1 MKTVKEWLS
10 EMDVNKMAEEYVS
23 NILLRPGAVPNEK
36 EKCGEWFK
44 ETVAKLLRTEAA
56 PSSDVIF
63 VAAPEYHELGICCVP
78 RMYQM
83 SELLAHNPGEPLNSY
98 CWSLS
103 PISEVLATPIAET
116 SYMLRNRITVLTSII
131 EEAME
136 FSDSDE
142 GKAEMVNYLHSVS
155 QELSSTMVPGEEL
168 CAGIEE
174 EGVPA
179 PEAFMSKTWPELEK
193 DAEEK
198 FDTLRENIH
207 IAFNEMNSFCRE
219 LEFGKVKQMFAPVNL
234 G

>member
-10 EMDVNKMAEEYVS
+10 EMDINKMAEEYANNGVVRTKEVS
-23 NILLRPGAVPNEK
+23 DEK
-36 EKCGEWFK
+36 EKCVEWFR

-56 PSSDVIF
+56 PSSDAIF
-63 VAAPEYHELGICCVP
+63 VAAPEYHELGICCAP
-78 RMYQM
+78 RMYQV
-83 SELLAHNPGEPLNSY
+83 SELLAHNPGETLNSY

-116 SYMLRNRITVLTSII
+116 PYMLRNRITVLTSII

-155 QELSSTMVPGEEL
+155 QELTSTMVPGEEL

-174 EGVPA
+174 EA
-179 PEAFMSKTWPELEK
+179 AQSPEVFRPKTWPELEK
-193 DAEEK
+193 EAEEK
-198 FDTLRENIH
+198 FDTLRENIY

-219 LEFGKVKQMFAPVNL
+219 LEFGKVKQLFATFNL